1 MSGIHEIRIHT
12 LGELVEA
19 VTPEHADPQ
28 SGRLRE
34 RAVYRGV
41 PVADCSL
48 LSSLDR
54 LGTPELPPH
63 AKGHLEAH
71 LLRNF
76 IRYSRPHL
84 AALPERDLELLV
96 IAQHHGLP
104 TRLLDWT
111 HSPLVAAHFATRTE
125 DRSSDRVVWR
135 LDWGR
140 LHDHYRLPP
149 LALLSSDLQTVLH
162 GRGFASLWEL
172 IDPGAHEGETFVALL
187 EPPAIDQ
194 RIMAQ
199 SAAFTFSTDRSRSL
213 QQVLAAS
220 GLETALTR
228 CVIPAAAVQRI
239 RDQLDLCGI
248 SERRLF
254 PDLDGVAAEMRRYY
268 AATAPPR
275 KGEGAGRSA

>member
-1 MSGIHEIRIHT
+1 MGGIQEIRIRT
-12 LGELVEA
+12 LGDLVEA
-19 VTPEHADPQ
+19 VTPDRPDPQ

-48 LSSLDR
+48 LTSLDR

-63 AKGHLEAH
+63 SKSHLEAH

-111 HSPLVAAHFATRTE
+111 HSPLVAAHFATKNE
-125 DRSSDRVVWR
+125 DRSGDRVVWR

-140 LHDHYRLPP
+140 LHDHYGLPP
-149 LALLSSDLQTVLH
+149 LALLSSDLQTVLRE
-162 GRGFASLWEL
+162 RGIASLWNL
-172 IDPGAHEGETFVALL
+172 IDPGTCEVETFVALL

-199 SAAFTFSTDRSRSL
+199 SAAFTFSTDRTRSL
-213 QQVLAAS
+213 QQVLAAA
-220 GLETALTR
+220 GLGDSLTR
-228 CVIPAAAVQRI
+228 CVIPARAVQRV

-268 AATAPPR
+268 AATAPPEPR
-275 KGEGAGRSA
+275 G